1 MCATKSKTL
10 KHKITNQTNIFE
22 LTIQIFNEALSYFMN
37 VIDKEFLSLD
47 DWNTK
52 GIVPAVERLTHT
64 TKTNPLPKYK
74 EFNQQ
79 FYKFPSYFRRAAI
92 ASAFGKVK
100 SYRSLL
106 RNWIE
111 EKEQAKQE
119 GNRFSKRPPF
129 FQLEHNEFPVFY
141 RGNMFKK
148 RSNHEA
154 KLKLFIK
161 KDWVWVDI
169 TYKPMDL
176 EKRGV
181 SGWKECNP
189 KLIKSGKKYYLA
201 ISYEKKIPLNKINI
215 KDQTIISVDLG
226 MTNSAVCSAIRPD
239 GTVIGRTFINQ
250 PIEKDRMDRM
260 SKNVKIA
267 QNKYGYISA
276 PNLWR
281 KINGLQKYIVIDT
294 ARRIVNFA
302 EQHRADVIVFEF
314 LGEMKF
320 PPNTYGAK
328 RLKQKLHR
336 WCKNGIQNKVQQMAH
351 YRGIRIRRVNAAN
364 TSKLAYD
371 GSGEVVRNH
380 KKDLA
385 TFQNGKVYHA
395 DLNAAYNIGA
405 RYFLREHLKAFSEK
419 KKLKLEAKV
428 PQVLA
433 RTQQSL
439 STFISFLQAV
449 ALVV

>member
-1 MCATKSKTL
+1 
-10 KHKITNQTNIFE
+10 
-22 LTIQIFNEALSYFMN
+22 
-37 VIDKEFLSLD
+37 
-47 DWNTK
+47 
-52 GIVPAVERLTHT
+52 
-64 TKTNPLPKYK
+64 
-74 EFNQQ
+74 
-79 FYKFPSYFRRAAI
+79 
-92 ASAFGKVK
+92 
-100 SYRSLL
+100 
-106 RNWIE
+106 
-111 EKEQAKQE
+111 
-119 GNRFSKRPPF
+119 
-129 FQLEHNEFPVFY
+129 
-141 RGNMFKK
+141 
-148 RSNHEA
+148 
-154 KLKLFIK
+154 
-161 KDWVWVDI
+161 
-169 TYKPMDL
+169 MDL

-201 ISYEKKIPLNKINI
+201 ISYEKKIPLNKTNI

-260 SKNVKIA
+260 SKNVKVA

-281 KINGLQKYIVIDT
+281 KINGLQKHIVIDT

-302 EQHRADVIVFEF
+302 EQQRADVIVFEF

-328 RLKQKLHR
+328 RLKQKLHH

-380 KKDLA
+380 KK
-385 TFQNGKVYHA
+385 TSQHSKM
-395 DLNAAYNIGA
+395 A
-405 RYFLREHLKAFSEK
+405 R
-419 KKLKLEAKV
+419 
-428 PQVLA
+428 
-433 RTQQSL
+433 
-439 STFISFLQAV
+439 STMLI
-449 ALVV
+449 